1 MFGLLAQNSI
11 YNKQFIMPLLWYNGG
26 SIHYHLV
33 SSINIKSFNMH
44 GNSLDYLVH
53 RTILF
58 FPEKHNCL
66 VTHKCFKF
74 RKKFTLGQKTRLVP
88 PQAMIDLLRSR

>member
-1 MFGLLAQNSI
+1 
-11 YNKQFIMPLLWYNGG
+11 MPLLWYNGG

-44 GNSLDYLVH
+44 ENIYQDVGNSLDYLVH

-66 VTHKCFKF
+66 VAHKCFKF